1 MLRGSQDHL
10 EVIEPLGMGKQH
22 EDNAPDCP
30 HTKFAVKRDKLTV
43 RDPYPTAPNTLAKTM
58 KITSTPAAIANSDW

>member
-30 HTKFAVKRDKLTV
+30 HTKFAVKRDKLIRQILV
-43 RDPYPTAPNTLAKTM
+43 PDSPQQARQEEERQIHRPRQYQ
-58 KITSTPAAIANSDW
+58 